1 MIKIKLFC
9 YFRGDNFSESE
20 IIKKTGIVLNSVRTK
35 ELNKVLPIRQ
45 FKKVVIVTPE
55 DNNITDEDY
64 LVLINRFTKF
74 IRGVKLKTK
83 NVNYENTVLLINAKF
98 VDQCNLAFPQ
108 TILSEISET
117 FDDLHISC
125 YEDESL

>member
-1 MIKIKLFC
+1 M
-9 YFRGDNFSESE
+9 YNFSESE

-45 FKKVVIVTPE
+45 FKKVVTVTPE

-64 LVLINRFTKF
+64 LLLISRFTKF
-74 IRGVKLKTK
+74 IKGVKLKTK
-83 NVNYENTVLLINAKF
+83 KVNYENTVLLINTMF

-125 YEDESL
+125 YEDERL